1 VKLIRTAIF
10 LLASIAIAGCNG
22 IPRPSLLSGPDEGFF
37 RVYSGFPTPYL
48 FAGSAVQWNEDYAV
62 TVAHIPFISG
72 TVYECSTG
80 CDLKFFKHPANGKIP
95 KWRSAV
101 PGERVTAMGAS
112 PLMFSVKGQGR
123 ASKLSFKNTDET
135 GGERYAIHDAPLVK
149 GMSGGPVYGDDGAV
163 LGINIGFFSTTLN
176 PGNTKI
182 ASYDRVSLYVRYQ
195 TIEREWQ
202 HHLTAIG
209 HSERRLMVTSKSN
222 P

>member
-1 VKLIRTAIF
+1 MKLIRTAIF

-202 HHLTAIG
+202 QYLAAIG
-209 HSERRLMVTSKSN
+209 R
-222 P
+222 

>member
-1 VKLIRTAIF
+1 MKLIRTAIF

-22 IPRPSLLSGPDEGFF
+22 IPRPSLLSSPGEGFF

-123 ASKLSFKNTDET
+123 ASKLSFKSTDET

-163 LGINIGFFSTTLN
+163 LGINIGFFSKALN
-176 PGNTKI
+176 PGNAKI
-182 ASYDRVSLYVRYQ
+182 ASFDRVSLYVRYQ

-202 HHLTAIG
+202 QHLAAIG
-209 HSERRLMVTSKSN
+209 R
-222 P
+222 